1 MKIHRTP
8 EYESFPDCMHPQDAF
23 PRYKMPGVRPEQVVQ
38 LPDTYLQSMHI
49 WYLWDRA
56 ADRVMAKHQELV
68 DAGWPH
74 NTTVVLDLPCPFLS
88 IM

>member
-8 EYESFPDCMHPQDAF
+8 PMESFPDCMHPQDAF
-23 PRYKMPGVRPEQVVQ
+23 PRYKMPGIRPEQVVQ

-56 ADRVMAKHQELV
+56 ADRVMAKHQVRACALGY
-68 DAGWPH
+68 GWARGRGG
-74 NTTVVLDLPCPFLS
+74 VVGPRC
-88 IM
+88 

>member
-1 MKIHRTP
+1 M
-8 EYESFPDCMHPQDAF
+8 
-23 PRYKMPGVRPEQVVQ
+23 VQ

-49 WYLWDRA
+49 WYIWDRA
-56 ADRVMAKHQELV
+56 ADRVLAKHNELV
-68 DAGWPH
+68 AAGWPA